1 MVVVDI
7 GVQSR
12 RDSNGETITIT
23 DRWYVARDESTGVA
37 SQGETKIEAI
47 ANLTEALEL
56 HARPAPES
64 DEETEPSTA
73 PWL

>member
-1 MVVVDI
+1 M

-12 RDSNGETITIT
+12 RDSTDETITVT
-23 DRWYVARDESTGVA
+23 KEGRWYVATDESSGVA
-37 SQGETKIEAI
+37 SQGETKIEALE
-47 ANLTEALEL
+47 NLAEALDL
-56 HARPAPES
+56 HDRPVPES